1 MIYPADWN
9 ITILQN
15 SSWRGVFRATSA
27 AKTVTSMAVSA
38 GVPTFTADCHGLL
51 SGDRVVFTSPTGTP
65 CGLAVNTVYYV
76 ISGGLTASQFRVSAT
91 SGGSALTLT
100 DTVEGV
106 YPVAFTVAKPIN
118 LTGYVLDSDIRD
130 LGTLAQVATFSI
142 SLVSAVDGSFEMSL
156 SPATTNG
163 LATGTYGYD
172 LYMTSP
178 GGERYYYLRGSATV
192 ERTLSRA

>member
-15 SSWRGVFRATSA
+15 SSWRAVLRATNA
-27 AKTVTSMAVSA
+27 AKAVTGMSVSA
-38 GVPTFTADCHGLL
+38 GVPTFTAACHGLQA
-51 SGDRVVFTSPTGTP
+51 GDRVVFTSPTGTP
-65 CGLAVNTVYYV
+65 CGLVVNRVYFV
-76 ISGGLTASQFRVSAT
+76 ISAGLTVSQFRVSAT
-91 SGGSALTLT
+91 NGGSALVLT
-100 DTVEGV
+100 DTADDV
-106 YPVAFTVAKPIN
+106 YPVAFTIAKPID

-130 LGTLAQVATFSI
+130 TNTLSQAATFSI
-142 SLVSAVDGSFEMSL
+142 AMINAAEGSFELSL
-156 SPATTNG
+156 TPAATAV
-163 LATGTYGYD
+163 LASDVYGYD